1 MARPS
6 RAAERVQQINEAT
19 LRTLSKYGYAATS
32 LDRIAEEAGLARG
45 HIRHYVGNRQNL
57 MREAAKLSYFGESGT
72 DKFWP
77 ASINTVREAVNYLF
91 SPEFIGTSEEN
102 AVFFG
107 FIEASRSDPEISQ
120 ILIRAYMG
128 AETELA
134 ALLKQ
139 EFPDVP
145 HARRKQIAFSVVSIA
160 IHNIFLLDISA
171 DADTT
176 KLAKSSANL
185 VISTLTNTKDK

>member
-6 RAAERVQQINEAT
+6 KAAERVQQINEAT
-19 LRTLSKYGYAATS
+19 LRTLAKYGYAAAS

-57 MREAAKLSYFGESGT
+57 IREAAKLSYFGESGT

-77 ASINTVREAVNYLF
+77 ESINTVREAVNYLF
-91 SPEFIGTSEEN
+91 STEFIGTREEN

-107 FIEASRSDPEISQ
+107 FIEASRSDPVISQ
-120 ILIRAYMG
+120 ILISAYSG

-139 EFPDVP
+139 EYPGAP
-145 HARRKQIAFSVVSIA
+145 SARRKQIAFSVVSIA
-160 IHNIFLLDISA
+160 IQNIFLLDISA
-171 DADTT
+171 DADNT
-176 KLAKSSANL
+176 KLAKSSANF